1 MKLKEAMLADQYLP
15 TRLKFISDPGHG
27 WLRVPHKVIADAGL
41 SKKDFSGSSYVDND
55 YMYLEEDL
63 DAGVFIETFKRL
75 NGAEPEYEMEYVGET
90 DRVYRIR
97 TKLRNL
103 GGKE

>member
-1 MKLKEAMLADQYLP
+1 MLADQYLP

-41 SKKDFSGSSYVDND
+41 SKKDFSSDSYVDDD
-55 YMYLEEDL
+55 YMYLEEDM
-63 DAGVFIETFKRL
+63 DAGVFVGTFKRL
-75 NGAEPEYEMEYVGET
+75 NGVEPEIEWTTVRYT
-90 DRVYRIR
+90 DIR

-103 GGKE
+103 

>member
-1 MKLKEAMLADQYLP
+1 MKLKEAMLADQYIP

-27 WLRVPHKVIADAGL
+27 WLRVPHKVIADVGL
-41 SKKDFSGSSYVDND
+41 TKASFSTYSYVDND

-63 DAGVFIETFKRL
+63 DAGVFMQTFKHL
-75 NGAEPEYEMEYVGET
+75 NNVEPDIEWTEVRYT
-90 DRVYRIR
+90 DIR

-103 GGKE
+103 GGKDQF